1 MIVLAFDPGLERLG
15 FGCVRIEGSQIKPV
29 EYGLIQTP
37 KVDLSLRLRQLHD
50 EAGALMD
57 RVRPNSVATERLL
70 FAVNKTTAF
79 DVAKA
84 IGVVLLA
91 AGQRGIPVTE
101 YSPPEIKQAVVGV
114 GNADKRQ
121 VQYMVTRI
129 LGLADTPKPDD
140 VADALGVA
148 ICHALRV
155 RTPGHG
161 TRRS

>member
-15 FGCVRIEGSQIKPV
+15 FGCIRLEGSQIQPV
-29 EYGLIQTP
+29 EFGLIQTRR
-37 KVDLSLRLRQLHD
+37 VELGLRLRQLHE

-57 RVRPNSVATERLL
+57 RVQPDAVATERLL

-91 AGQRGIPVTE
+91 AGQRGLPVTE

-121 VQYMVTRI
+121 VQYMVTKL
-129 LGLADTPKPDD
+129 LGLASIPKPDD

-148 ICHALRV
+148 ICHALKA
-155 RTPGHG
+155 RTLRLGP
-161 TRRS
+161 R